1 MSWPCE
7 IYTRKACFSLV
18 LSLLYCHG
26 SALTSIHDYCRNH
39 SFDHRDLCCK
49 VMSLL
54 FSTLSTFVITFLPRN
69 KHLLI
74 LWLQSLSAVILEPR
88 KHLSLFPVSICHEV
102 MGPDAMMLVFW
113 MLSFKQLLHS
123 PLFIFIKSLFSSC
136 SLSAIRMISA
146 YLRLLMF
153 LLAVLISACD
163 SSSPAFCMIYSA
175 YKLNKQGDNIQHFCT
190 LLPILS

>member
-7 IYTRKACFSLV
+7 IYTRKACFSLL

-102 MGPDAMMLVFW
+102 MGPDAMILVFW
-113 MLSFKQLLHS
+113 MLSLKPAFSLS
-123 PLFIFIKSLFSSC
+123 SFTFIKRLFSS
-136 SLSAIRMISA
+136 SSPSAIRVVPSA
-146 YLRLLMF
+146 YQ
-153 LLAVLISACD
+153 AINISPGSLDFSLCFFQ
-163 SSSPAFCMIYSA
+163 PRVYHKM
-175 YKLNKQGDNIQHFCT
+175 T
-190 LLPILS
+190 LLRDAFLIQKT